1 LSKKSVI
8 FKIACVHNP
17 QVSLNQNY
25 YTVLE
30 VNPSAT
36 AAEIKASYKRLAR
49 QYHPDKHQGN
59 PLFEEKF
66 KVVNEAYQVLSDE
79 KKRALYNWQ
88 LQYLLTQLQAMQS
101 AQYQTQVRTREPA
114 TYAERH
120 YRNIPRRQF
129 QRKDLKI
136 VIGIFVG
143 IILASL
149 LVKVLMDHITGMS
162 NYRAALQYIQTEQW
176 SRAHSLLTK
185 TIYFKPN
192 FADAYSRRARIEMN
206 VYQNYP
212 AAISDLDE
220 AITRTEQ
227 PTAELFYDKGKC
239 YEKLRR
245 DTLAETQM
253 TRALQ
258 VNQVYAPAY
267 FERGMIRA
275 TFLNTYPQAIQDFS
289 SYLKFPNTSLKSRT
303 EALLYRGYCYYLL
316 GKPDRAVRD
325 YQQAL
330 TGEVQNGRLLYLM
343 GKAYYDLDRKEEACE
358 FFSQAYQKGYGSAA
372 YDLYQYCK
380 IKVELKD

>member
-1 LSKKSVI
+1 M
-8 FKIACVHNP
+8 
-17 QVSLNQNY
+17 NQNY

-36 AAEIKASYKRLAR
+36 AIEIKAAYKRLAR

-59 PLFEEKF
+59 SLFEEKF
-66 KVVNEAYQVLSDE
+66 KEVNQAYQVLSDE
-79 KKRALYNWQ
+79 KKRALYDWQ
-88 LQYLLTQLQAMQS
+88 LQYLLTQLRAMQQT
-101 AQYQTQVRTREPA
+101 QYQTQVRTREPA

-143 IILASL
+143 IIIASL
-149 LVKVLMDHITGMS
+149 LVKLLMDHITGMS
-162 NYRAALQYIQTEQW
+162 NYRAAVQYIKAEQW

-192 FADAYSRRARIEMN
+192 FADAYSRRAQIEMN
-206 VYQNYP
+206 IYENYP
-212 AAISDLDE
+212 AAISDLNE
-220 AITRTEQ
+220 AIQKTKQ
-227 PTAELFYDKGKC
+227 PAAELFYDKGRC

-253 TRALQ
+253 TRAIQ

-289 SYLKFPNTSLKSRT
+289 SFLKLPRT
-303 EALLYRGYCYYLL
+303 DVNKRSEALLYRGYCYYLL
-316 GKPDRAVRD
+316 GKPDKALPD
-325 YQQAL
+325 YQLAL
-330 TGEVQNGRLLYLM
+330 TNKAQNGRLLYLI
-343 GKAYYDLDRKEEACE
+343 GKAYYDLDRKAEACE
-358 FFSQAYQKGYGSAA
+358 FFTEAYKKAMLRLLTTYISIVK
-372 YDLYQYCK
+372 LR
-380 IKVELKD
+380 

>member
-1 LSKKSVI
+1 M
-8 FKIACVHNP
+8 
-17 QVSLNQNY
+17 NQNY

-36 AAEIKASYKRLAR
+36 VPEIKAAYKRLAR

-59 PLFEEKF
+59 PVFEEKF
-66 KVVNEAYQVLSDE
+66 KEVNEAYQVLSNE
-79 KKRALYNWQ
+79 KRRALYDWQ
-88 LQYLLTQLQAMQS
+88 LQYLLTQLRAMQQT
-101 AQYQTQVRTREPA
+101 QYQTQVRTREPA

-143 IILASL
+143 IIIASL
-149 LVKVLMDHITGMS
+149 LVKLLMDHITGMS
-162 NYRAALQYIQTEQW
+162 NYRAALQYIQAEQW

-185 TIYFKPN
+185 TIYFKPD

-206 VYQNYP
+206 VYENYL
-212 AAISDLDE
+212 AAIADLNE

-227 PTAELFYDKGKC
+227 PTAELFYEKGRC

-253 TRALQ
+253 TRAIQ

-289 SYLKFPNTSLKSRT
+289 AFLNLPRT
-303 EALLYRGYCYYLL
+303 NATKRSEALLYRGYCYYLI
-316 GKPDRAVRD
+316 GQPAKAVID

-330 TGEVQNGRLLYLM
+330 TNKAENGRLLYLI
-343 GKAYYDLDRKEEACE
+343 GKAYYDLNRKEEACQ
-358 FFSQAYQKGYGSAA
+358 FFSEAYKKGYASAA

-380 IKVELKD
+380 IKVE